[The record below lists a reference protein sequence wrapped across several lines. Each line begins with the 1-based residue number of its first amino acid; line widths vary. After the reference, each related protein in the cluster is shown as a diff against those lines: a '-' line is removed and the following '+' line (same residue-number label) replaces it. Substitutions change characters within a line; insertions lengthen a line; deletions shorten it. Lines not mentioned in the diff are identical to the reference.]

1 MFEHLCEPSFKPFPE
16 YHLVFTNEHLSRYE
30 SILDESE
37 NEEAKQ
43 NKYVKQFMT
52 KFDEIVN
59 KILEDWSLLKLSQEA
74 ILDLVEFMFKFKAIF
89 SIDFYADKLTTNLLR
104 QLYMDTEK
112 VPETEIHFAK
122 QRLGLLPIES
132 ENVVRQKE
140 FTGLDMNEFI

>member
-1 MFEHLCEPSFKPFPE
+1 
-16 YHLVFTNEHLSRYE
+16 
-30 SILDESE
+30 
-37 NEEAKQ
+37 
-43 NKYVKQFMT
+43 MT

-132 ENVVRQKE
+132 ENEVRQKE